1 MQIKH
6 WAKLV
11 AVTAVTIVI
20 INYLVSKFA
29 PPQVK
34 SLFTIS

>member
-6 WAKLV
+6 WIKLV
-11 AVTAVTIVI
+11 GVTAVTIVI

-29 PPQVK
+29 PANVK
-34 SLFTIS
+34 GLFTIS